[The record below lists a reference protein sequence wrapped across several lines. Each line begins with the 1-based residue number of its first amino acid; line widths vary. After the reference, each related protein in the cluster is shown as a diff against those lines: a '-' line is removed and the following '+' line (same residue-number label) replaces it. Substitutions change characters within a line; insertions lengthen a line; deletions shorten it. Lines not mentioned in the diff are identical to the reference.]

1 MGFDLFG
8 EFENKNSWKKQKGLY
23 FMIKSLKRKKD
34 GYFLVYSSLRQEGT
48 MMEKDIGKN
57 SEVEK
62 NDLV

>member
-34 GYFLVYSSLRQEGT
+34 GCFLVYSSLRQEGT